1 MYLYALLNDFSN
13 CGIEKRHLETRLGG
27 LLSFLRLSR
36 LIAYRAFVWKCK
48 EIIEEMADRIIESI
62 KSFTQEKGLD
72 SDLII
77 YVVEQ
82 ALKAAY
88 KREYGTDSNLT
99 FKKSGDTIEMFAR
112 RRVVA
117 NVRDKA
123 TEISLR
129 DASKYTDEAEIGDEL
144 SIEIDPRELK
154 RQAAHTGKQRMLQC
168 LQEIQKDTLY
178 AEYNSKV
185 GEIIIGYF
193 HREYNGNIYVDLGK
207 VEGFLPKKFQ
217 SPLDHFG
224 PNTKAG
230 EENRIKALIQE
241 VRKNRN
247 NNLVQLILSR
257 TSSDFVRR
265 ILELEVPEIYS
276 GIIIIKNIVR
286 EAGYRTKV
294 VVSSTKD
301 DVDPVGSCVGP
312 KGSRIQHVIAELSG
326 EKIDVIEYTENKNEY
341 IARSLTPAE
350 VENIVIVDEE
360 KRSAVAIV
368 SPSQLSLAVG
378 KQGMNVRLANRLVDW
393 NILVKTEED
402 FKEMDI
408 YDDAMKAAERL
419 FNDEDEDDDVISA
432 VHELPDITE
441 EIVQVLNANGIT
453 EIEDLIN
460 MTASQIKALD
470 GMTAAMAEELLDIIA
485 NTVEIVEDEEVEQE
499 TPQDVDEEETLDVQE
514 MEDDELRCPECNGI
528 VDETMEE
535 CPHCGVGLAFE
546 YE

>member
-1 MYLYALLNDFSN
+1 
-13 CGIEKRHLETRLGG
+13 
-27 LLSFLRLSR
+27 
-36 LIAYRAFVWKCK
+36 
-48 EIIEEMADRIIESI
+48 MADRIIESI

-72 SDLII
+72 DDLII

-88 KREYGTDSNLT
+88 KKEYGTDSNLT
-99 FKKSGDTIEMFAR
+99 FKNSGDSIAMFAR

-117 NVRDKA
+117 NVRDRGV
-123 TEISLR
+123 EISLK
-129 DASKYTDEAEIGDEL
+129 DAMKYTEEAEIGDEL
-144 SIEIDPRELK
+144 TIEVDPREFK

-168 LQEIQKDTLY
+168 LQEIQKDTMY
-178 AEYNSKV
+178 AEYNTKV
-185 GEIIIGYF
+185 GEVIIGYF

-224 PNTKAG
+224 ANTKAG

-241 VRKNRN
+241 VRKNRH

-257 TSSDFVRR
+257 TCSDFVRR
-265 ILELEVPEIYS
+265 SLEVEVPEIY
-276 GIIIIKNIVR
+276 GGVIVIKNIVR

-294 VVSSTKD
+294 VVASTRD

-312 KGSRIQHVIAELSG
+312 KGSRIQHVIAELGG
-326 EKIDVIEYTENKNEY
+326 EKIDIIEYTENKKDY

-350 VENIVIVDEE
+350 VENVVIVDEE
-360 KRSAVAIV
+360 KRSAIAIV
-368 SPSQLSLAVG
+368 APSQLSLAVG

-402 FKEMDI
+402 FKQMDI
-408 YDDAMKAAERL
+408 YDDAMRAAESL
-419 FNDEDEDDDVISA
+419 FNDGEDDVISA

-441 EIVQVLNANGIT
+441 EIVEVLKLNGIT

-460 MTASQIKALD
+460 MTASQIKSLD
-470 GMTAAMAEELLDIIA
+470 GMTSEMADKLLDLIA
-485 NTVEIVEDEEVEQE
+485 NTVEIVEEEEDGETEDELSEAEEIEEDEVEE
-499 TPQDVDEEETLDVQE
+499 S
-514 MEDDELRCPECNGI
+514 ELRCPECDGI
-528 VDETMEE
+528 IDETMEE
-535 CPHCGVGLAFE
+535 CPHCGVGLTFE

>member
-1 MYLYALLNDFSN
+1 
-13 CGIEKRHLETRLGG
+13 
-27 LLSFLRLSR
+27 
-36 LIAYRAFVWKCK
+36 
-48 EIIEEMADRIIESI
+48 MADRIIESI

-72 SDLII
+72 GDLIF

-88 KREYGTDSNLT
+88 KKEYGTDSNLT
-99 FKKSGDTIEMFAR
+99 VKVSEGSVSMFVK
-112 RRVVA
+112 RRVVR
-117 NVRDKA
+117 NVRDRG
-123 TEISLR
+123 TEISLKE
-129 DASKYTDEAEIGDEL
+129 ASKYTEEAEVGDEL
-144 SIEIDPRELK
+144 TIEIDPKDLK
-154 RQAAHTGKQRMLQC
+154 RQAAHAGKQRMLQC
-168 LQEIQKDTLY
+168 LQEIQKDTIY

-217 SPLDHFG
+217 SQLDHFG
-224 PNTKAG
+224 SNSKAG

-241 VRKNRN
+241 VRKNRH

-276 GIIIIKNIVR
+276 GVIAIKNIVR

-294 VVSSTKD
+294 IVASNRD

-326 EKIDVIEYTENKNEY
+326 EKIDIIEYTENKKEY

-350 VENIVIVDEE
+350 IENIVIVDEE

-368 SPSQLSLAVG
+368 LPSQLSLAVG

-393 NILVKTEED
+393 NITVKTEED
-402 FKEMDI
+402 FREMDI
-408 YDDAMKAAERL
+408 YDDAMRAAESL
-419 FNDEDEDDDVISA
+419 FNDEDEDNVISA

-441 EIVQVLNANGIT
+441 EIVEVLKQNEIT

-460 MTASQIKALD
+460 MTASEIKALD
-470 GMTAAMAEELLDIIA
+470 GMSVEMADKLLDIIA
-485 NTVEIVEDEEVEQE
+485 NTVEIVEDDE
-499 TPQDVDEEETLDVQE
+499 TDEEESDGVQMMDGSDEDV
-514 MEDDELRCPECNGI
+514 MDDELRCPECNGI
-528 VDETMEE
+528 IDETMEE
-535 CPHCGVGLAFE
+535 CPHCGVGLTFE

>member
-1 MYLYALLNDFSN
+1 MR
-13 CGIEKRHLETRLGG
+13 G
-27 LLSFLRLSR
+27 
-36 LIAYRAFVWKCK
+36 
-48 EIIEEMADRIIESI
+48 EMADRIIESI

-72 SDLII
+72 DDLII

-88 KREYGTDSNLT
+88 KKEYGTDSNLT
-99 FKKSGDTIEMFAR
+99 FKNSGDGIEMFAK

-117 NVRDKA
+117 NVRDRA
-123 TEISLR
+123 VEISLKE
-129 DASKYTDEAEIGDEL
+129 ASKYTEEAEIGDEL
-144 SIEIDPRELK
+144 TIEIDPKEFK

-168 LQEIQKDTLY
+168 LQEIQKDTIY

-224 PNTKAG
+224 ANGRAG

-241 VRKNRN
+241 VRKNRH

-265 ILELEVPEIYS
+265 ILELEVPEIYN
-276 GIIIIKNIVR
+276 GVIVIKNIVR

-294 VVSSTKD
+294 VVSSTRD

-312 KGSRIQHVIAELSG
+312 KGSRIQHVIAELGG
-326 EKIDVIEYTENKNEY
+326 EKIDIIQYTESKKDY

-350 VENIVIVDEE
+350 IENVVIVEEE
-360 KRSAVAIV
+360 KRSAIAIV
-368 SPSQLSLAVG
+368 APSQLSLAVG

-408 YDDAMKAAERL
+408 YDDAMKAAESL
-419 FNDEDEDDDVISA
+419 FNDEEDDVISA

-441 EIVQVLNANGIT
+441 EIVQVLNLNGIT

-460 MTASQIKALD
+460 MTAPQIKALD
-470 GMTAAMAEELLDIIA
+470 GMSGEMADKLLDIIA
-485 NTVEIVEDEEVEQE
+485 NTVEIVEDDEEEAE
-499 TPQDVDEEETLDVQE
+499 ITESVDEESANEE
-514 MEDDELRCPECNGI
+514 AEDDELRCPECDGI
-528 VDETMEE
+528 IDETMEE
-535 CPHCGVGLAFE
+535 CPHCGVGLTFE